1 MYDDSCVFSKPL
13 SFSHCFLRCCV
24 MNQYEVVHQ
33 IGEGAFGKAFLA
45 LDRDRHWGGESQ
57 CVVKEINLRKV
68 PTIDLSVMLIKS

>member
-1 MYDDSCVFSKPL
+1 
-13 SFSHCFLRCCV
+13 